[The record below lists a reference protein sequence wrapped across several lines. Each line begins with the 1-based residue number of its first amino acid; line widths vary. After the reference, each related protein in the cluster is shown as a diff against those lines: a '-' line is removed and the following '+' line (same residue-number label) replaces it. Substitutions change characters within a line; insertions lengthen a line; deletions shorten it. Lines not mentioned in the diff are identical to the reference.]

1 MYFPGYCCP
10 WKFIQIIDLIG
21 GLPGSLNNEQANS
34 ALSHVSF
41 KSEIQSIKDKK
52 HFTAMFFS
60 VWPKGKSSPE
70 QRDIDKKIFNATEA
84 ANMNCML
91 RAADQSS
98 QISHLLALSH
108 YIFIYIMEILER
120 QPSNN
125 ILPERPRDS
134 CNVLKRGAHHNH
146 NQSPDYL
153 QLSALFITAGSQ

>member
-41 KSEIQSIKDKK
+41 KSEIQSIKHKN
-52 HFTAMFFS
+52 HFTVMFFS
-60 VWPKGKSSPE
+60 VRSKGKSSPE
-70 QRDIDKKIFNATEA
+70 QRDKIFNAREV
-84 ANMNCML
+84 ANMNCMV
-91 RAADQSS
+91 RAADQSF

-108 YIFIYIMEILER
+108 YIFICIMEILER

-125 ILPERPRDS
+125 ILPERLRDS
-134 CNVLKRGAHHNH
+134 YNVLKRGTHHNH